1 MIDPL
6 LTYVEQRLSRDLD
19 AALTL
24 RSLGFARPLPHMRR
38 YVPRVRLR
46 AAR

>member
-6 LTYVEQRLSRDLD
+6 LTYIEQRLSRDLD
-19 AALTL
+19 AALTM
-24 RSLGFARPLPHMRR
+24 RSLGFARPSPNMRR
-38 YVPRVRLR
+38 YVSRVRLR